1 MPAPVTPAHPAS
13 DGAASDGPATD
24 DGVTAALG
32 RALGG
37 AVRELHLLSGGASR
51 LTSSFVHVAGD
62 GTTRRLVLQRD
73 RGSGLVGPGRVL
85 TEVALLR
92 AAGAAGVPV
101 PEVVAF
107 GHDPAEGL
115 GPGWLVVGHLAGETI
130 PRKILRDPEWAEA
143 RAALTGQCAAALAGI
158 HALDPAGIVGLPDAD
173 PLRDPLAL
181 LDAMGEVRP
190 ALEFGAR
197 WLERHRPPPVTPV
210 PLHGDFRLGNLLVG
224 PDGLRAVL
232 DWELAHAGD
241 PAEDLAWLCAPAWRF
256 GGPGAV
262 GGFGEVTTLLDAYV
276 AAGGE
281 VIEPG
286 RLHWWI
292 VYATVKWAVICALQ
306 AASHLSGAT
315 RSVELAAIGRRVCES
330 EWDLCVLL
338 GVAPEA
344 PGPADLSAPTP
355 AAAAEPPAVLAPFG
369 RPSAAELVDA
379 VQEYLGRDVMEQSAG
394 RAGFQARIARNVL
407 ALVGRELELGPTLA
421 RAHGDRLDALGF
433 ESDRELA
440 AAIRAGDC
448 DDDWPAVG
456 AALAASARAQLLV
469 ANPSY
474 L

>member
-1 MPAPVTPAHPAS
+1 MSVPATPAR
-13 DGAASDGPATD
+13 PATD
-24 DGVTAALG
+24 DAVAAALAH
-32 RALGG
+32 RLGG
-37 AVRELHLLSGGASR
+37 VVRELQLLSGGASR
-51 LTSSFVHVAGD
+51 LTSSFVHVAED

-92 AAGAAGVPV
+92 TAGAAGVPA

-107 GHDPAEGL
+107 GHDAADGL
-115 GPGWLVVGHLAGETI
+115 GPGWLVVAHIAGETI

-158 HALDPAGIVGLPDAD
+158 HALDPAGIDGLPEGD

-181 LDAMGEVRP
+181 LDSMGEVRP

-210 PLHGDFRLGNLLVG
+210 ALHGDFRLGNLLVG

-256 GGPGAV
+256 GGPGPV
-262 GGFGEVTTLLDAYV
+262 GGFGEVTALLDAYA

-281 VIEPG
+281 VIARG

-338 GVAPEA
+338 GVAPAA
-344 PGPADLSAPTP
+344 PGPADPPDAAP
-355 AAAAEPPAVLAPFG
+355 AESPAVLAPFG
-369 RPSAAELVDA
+369 RPSAAELVEA
-379 VQEYLGRDVMEQSAG
+379 VQEYLARDVMAQSAG

-407 ALVGRELELGPTLA
+407 ALVGRELRLGPASA
-421 RAHGDRLDALGF
+421 RAHRARLDALGF
-433 ESDRELA
+433 ENDRDLA
-440 AAIRAGDC
+440 AAIRSGAC
-448 DDDWPAVG
+448 DDDWSAVG
-456 AALAASARAQLLV
+456 AVLAASARAQLLV

-474 L
+474 LPA

>member
-1 MPAPVTPAHPAS
+1 MSVPITPARPAS
-13 DGAASDGPATD
+13 DGELA
-24 DGVTAALG
+24 AALG

-37 AVRELHLLSGGASR
+37 VVRELHLLSGGASR
-51 LTSSFVHVAGD
+51 ITSSFVHVAED

-85 TEVALLR
+85 TEVALVR
-92 AAGAAGVPV
+92 AAGAAGIPV

-107 GHDPAEGL
+107 GHDAADGL
-115 GPGWLVVGHLAGETI
+115 GPGWLVVAHIAGETI
-130 PRKILRDPEWAEA
+130 PRKILRDPEWAGA

-158 HALDPAGIVGLPDAD
+158 HALDPAGIIGLREGD
-173 PLRDPLAL
+173 PLRDPLAF

-197 WLERHRPPPVTPV
+197 WLERHRPPPVAPV
-210 PLHGDFRLGNLLVG
+210 ALHGDFRLGNLLVG

-256 GGPGAV
+256 GGPGPV
-262 GGFGEVTTLLDAYV
+262 GGFGEVAALLDAYA

-344 PGPADLSAPTP
+344 PGPA
-355 AAAAEPPAVLAPFG
+355 EPPAAGPAESPPVLAPFG
-369 RPSAAELVDA
+369 RPAAAELVEA
-379 VQEYLGRDVMEQSAG
+379 VQEYLARDVMEQSAG
-394 RAGFQARIARNVL
+394 RSGFQARIARNVL
-407 ALVGRELELGPTLA
+407 ALVGRELRLGPALA
-421 RAHGDRLDALGF
+421 RAHSDRLDALGF
-433 ESDRELA
+433 DSDRNLA
-440 AAIRAGDC
+440 AAIRSGGC
-448 DDDWPAVG
+448 DDDWSAVG

-474 L
+474 LPA